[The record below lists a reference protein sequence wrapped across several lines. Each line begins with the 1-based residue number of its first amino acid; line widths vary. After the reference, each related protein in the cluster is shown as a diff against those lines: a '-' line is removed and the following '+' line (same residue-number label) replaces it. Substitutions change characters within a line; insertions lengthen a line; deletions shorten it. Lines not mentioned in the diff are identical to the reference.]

1 MTIHP
6 TSFEGWQ
13 SYPSTLDPIHVAWLK
28 QAKKSKTAFAV
39 ADIEGIE
46 ISHKK
51 FLTGVLLFAKK
62 IAAYSPEQN
71 IGLLLPSSGG
81 GAIAS
86 MAILSLGKTLVNL
99 NFTAGKKA
107 LQSAAMQAEVKHIYT
122 SRKFLDKMSEK
133 GIKLESFFPSSKLLM
148 LEDIK
153 EEISTLSRLGTL
165 LKAVLMPVSLIQKIY
180 FRDVSMDDTAA
191 ILFSSGSEGSPKGVE
206 LSHSNIAANA
216 KQAAIELGAVSSDV
230 IMSTLPTFHAFGFA
244 ITTLMPLAEGI
255 PIVCHPDPKDVAII
269 SSGIKK
275 YSGTILVGTPTFLRM
290 YTISKK
296 VDAESMSSLR
306 LVVAGAEKLRS
317 EVRDGFES
325 KFNMPVYEGYGTTET
340 SPGAS
345 VNLPDIVSDD
355 SQLTKLRNR
364 PGTVGRAFSG
374 TEFRIVDP
382 DSLKLLPTGEDGLIL
397 IGGPQIMKGY
407 LKMPE
412 KTAEVIE
419 IIDSYRWY
427 RSGDKGHLDDDGFLT
442 IVDRYS
448 RFAKIGGEMISL
460 TTVEEEILDAYNNAN
475 LEIAATCLPD
485 QRKGEKIVL
494 LATAEI
500 NKDELKILLTKAK
513 INPLHH
519 PAKVLIVEE
528 IPKLGSGKTDFG
540 ATKKIALVNDN
551 QL

>member
-1 MTIHP
+1 MSNHP
-6 TSFEGWQ
+6 SSFSEWQ
-13 SYPSTLDPIHVAWLK
+13 NYPSTLDPIHVAWLK
-28 QAKKSKTAFAV
+28 NAKKSKTAFAV

-51 FLTGVLLFAKK
+51 FLTGVLLFSQK
-62 IAAYSPEQN
+62 IKVYSPEQN
-71 IGLLLPSSGG
+71 VGLLLPSSGG

-86 MAILSLGKTLVNL
+86 IAILSLGKTLVNL

-107 LQSAAMQAEVKHIYT
+107 LSSAAKQAEVKHIYT
-122 SRKFLDKMSEK
+122 SRKFLDKM
-133 GIKLESFFPSSKLLM
+133 LERGMDFETYFPDSKLLM

-153 EEISTLSRLGTL
+153 EEISTFSRIGTL
-165 LKAVLMPVSLIQKIY
+165 LKAILLPTSMIQKSY
-180 FRDVSMDDTAA
+180 FKNVSMNDTAA

-216 KQAAIELGAVSSDV
+216 KQAAIELGAVESDV

-244 ITTLMPLAEGI
+244 ITTLMPLSEGI
-255 PIVCHPDPKDVAII
+255 PIVCHADPKDVTTIA
-269 SSGIKK
+269 SGIKK

-290 YTISKK
+290 YTVSKK
-296 VDAESMSSLR
+296 VTSESMQSLR

-317 EVRDGFES
+317 EVRDGFEA
-325 KFNMPVYEGYGTTET
+325 KFKMPVYEGYGTTET

-345 VNLPDIVSDD
+345 VNLPDIESPY
-355 SQLTKLRNR
+355 KLRNR
-364 PGTVGRAFSG
+364 PGTVGKAFSG
-374 TEFRIVDP
+374 TEFKIVDP
-382 DSLKLLPTGEDGLIL
+382 DSIEPLPTGEDGLIL

-419 IIDSYRWY
+419 LIDGYRWY
-427 RSGDKGHLDDDGFLT
+427 RTGDKGHLDEDGFLT

-460 TTVEEEILDAYNNAN
+460 TTVEEEILDACNDKD

-494 LATAEI
+494 LAT
-500 NKDELKILLTKAK
+500 NKLDKNQLKKLLSDAK
-513 INPLHH
+513 VNPLYH
-519 PAKVLIVEE
+519 PAQVLTVEE

-540 ATKKIALVNDN
+540 ATKKIALVNE
-551 QL
+551 QK

>member
-1 MTIHP
+1 MSTHP
-6 TSFEGWQ
+6 KSFADWQ
-13 SYPSTLDPIHVAWLK
+13 VYPSKLDPIHIAWLK
-28 QAKKSKTAFAV
+28 SAKKSKTAFAV
-39 ADIEGIE
+39 ADIEGVE

-51 FLTGVLLFAKK
+51 FLTGVLLFSKK
-62 IAAYSPEQN
+62 IEAYSPEQN

-86 MAILSLGKTLVNL
+86 IAILSLGKTLVNL

-107 LQSAAMQAEVKHIYT
+107 LSSAAKQAEVKHIYT
-122 SRKFLDKMSEK
+122 SRKFLDKMFER
-133 GIKLESFFPSSKLLM
+133 GMDLESYFPDSKLLM
-148 LEDIK
+148 LEDIR
-153 EEISTLSRLGTL
+153 EEISTLSRIVTL
-165 LKAVLMPVSLIQKIY
+165 LKAILLPASMIQKSY
-180 FRDVSMDDTAA
+180 FKEVSMNDTAA

-206 LSHSNIAANA
+206 LTHINIAANA
-216 KQAAIELGAVSSDV
+216 KQAAIELEAADSDV

-244 ITTLMPLAEGI
+244 ITTLMPLSEGI
-255 PIVCHPDPKDVAII
+255 PIVCHADPKDVSTI
-269 SSGIKK
+269 SSGIQK
-275 YSGTILVGTPTFLRM
+275 YSGTINVGTPTFLRM

-296 VDAESMSSLR
+296 VTYESMQSLR

-317 EVRDGFES
+317 EVRDGFEK
-325 KFNMPVYEGYGTTET
+325 KFKMPVYEGYGTTET

-345 VNLPDIVSDD
+345 VNLPDIESPY
-355 SQLTKLRNR
+355 KLRNR
-364 PGTVGRAFSG
+364 PGTVGKAFSG

-382 DSLKLLPTGEDGLIL
+382 DSLEPLPTGEDGLIL

-419 IIDSYRWY
+419 LIDGYRWY
-427 RSGDKGHLDDDGFLT
+427 RTGDKGHLDEDGFLT

-460 TTVEEEILDAYNNAN
+460 TTVEEGILDACNDKD

-494 LATAEI
+494 IAT
-500 NKDELKILLTKAK
+500 NNLDKNNLKKLLSDAK
-513 INPLHH
+513 VNPLYH
-519 PAKVLIVEE
+519 PAEVLIVEE

-540 ATKKIALVNDN
+540 ATKKIALVNE
-551 QL
+551 QK

>member
-1 MTIHP
+1 MSIHP
-6 TSFEGWQ
+6 TSFADWQ
-13 SYPSTLDPIHVAWLK
+13 KYPSTLDPIHLSWLK
-28 QAKKSKTAFAV
+28 NAKKSKTAFAV
-39 ADIEGIE
+39 ADIEGVE

-51 FLTGVLLFAKK
+51 FLTGVLLFSRK
-62 IAAYSPEQN
+62 IEAYSPEQN
-71 IGLLLPSSGG
+71 VGLLLPSSGG

-86 MAILSLGKTLVNL
+86 MAILSLGKTIVNL

-107 LQSAAMQAEVKHIYT
+107 LQSAAQQAEVKHIYT
-122 SRKFLDKMSEK
+122 SRKFLDKMQER
-133 GIKLESFFPSSKLLM
+133 GIDLELFFPDSKLLM

-153 EEISTLSRLGTL
+153 AEISTLSRIGTL
-165 LKAVLMPVSLIQKIY
+165 LKAILLPASMIQKSY
-180 FRDVSMDDTAA
+180 FKNVSMNDTAA

-216 KQAAIELGAVSSDV
+216 KQAAIELGAVESDV

-244 ITTLMPLAEGI
+244 ITTLMPLSQGI
-255 PIVCHPDPKDVAII
+255 PIVCHADPKDVTTIA
-269 SSGIKK
+269 SGIQK

-290 YTISKK
+290 YTINKK
-296 VDAESMSSLR
+296 VKSESMQSLR

-317 EVRDGFES
+317 EVKDGFES
-325 KFNMPVYEGYGTTET
+325 KFNIPVYEGYGTTET

-345 VNLPDIVSDD
+345 VNLPDIN
-355 SQLTKLRNR
+355 TPHKLRNR
-364 PGTVGRAFSG
+364 PGTVGKAFSG

-382 DSLKLLPTGEDGLIL
+382 DSLEPIPTGEDGLIL

-419 IIDSYRWY
+419 LIDGFRWY
-427 RSGDKGHLDDDGFLT
+427 RTGDKGHLDEDGFLT

-460 TTVEEEILDAYNNAN
+460 TTVEEEILDALNTND

-494 LATAEI
+494 LAT
-500 NKDELKILLTKAK
+500 NNLDESHFKKLLLDAK
-513 INPLHH
+513 VNPLFH
-519 PAKVLIVEE
+519 PAQVILVDE

-540 ATKKIALVNDN
+540 ETKKIALVNEN
-551 QL
+551 K

>member
-1 MTIHP
+1 MSNPP
-6 TSFEGWQ
+6 TSFADWQ

-51 FLTGVLLFAKK
+51 FLTGVLLFSKK
-62 IAAYSPEQN
+62 IEAYSPEQN
-71 IGLLLPSSGG
+71 VGLLLPSSGG

-107 LQSAAMQAEVKHIYT
+107 LQSAVKQAEVKHIYT

-133 GIKLESFFPSSKLLM
+133 GMELESFFPGVKLLM

-153 EEISTLSRLGTL
+153 EEISTLARLGTL
-165 LKAVLMPVSLIQKIY
+165 LKAILMPVGSIRKRY
-180 FRDVSMDDTAA
+180 FKEVSMNDTAA

-206 LSHSNIAANA
+206 LSHANIAANA
-216 KQAAIELGAVSSDV
+216 RQAAIELGAVSSDV

-255 PIVCHPDPKDVAII
+255 PIVCHPDPKDVATIA
-269 SSGIKK
+269 SGIKK
-275 YSGTILVGTPTFLRM
+275 YTGTILVGTPTFLRM
-290 YTISKK
+290 YTVSKK
-296 VDAESMSSLR
+296 VSVDSMQSLR
-306 LVVAGAEKLRS
+306 LVVAGAEKLRQ
-317 EVRDGFES
+317 EVREGFES
-325 KFNMPVYEGYGTTET
+325 KFNLPVYEGYGTTET

-345 VNLPDIVSDD
+345 VNLPDIEADHSNPP
-355 SQLTKLRNR
+355 KLRNR

-382 DSLKLLPTGEDGLIL
+382 DSLDPIPTGEDGLIL

-412 KTAEVIE
+412 KTADVIE
-419 IIDSYRWY
+419 MIDGYRWY
-427 RSGDKGHLDDDGFLT
+427 RSGDKGHLDEDGFLT

-460 TTVEEEILDAYNNAN
+460 TTVEEEILDVWSDKD

-494 LATAEI
+494 LATSELD
-500 NKDELKILLTKAK
+500 KDKLKKLLSDAN
-513 INPLHH
+513 INPLFY
-519 PAKVLIVEE
+519 PSKVLVVDE

-540 ATKKIALVNDN
+540 ATKKIALTNN
-551 QL
+551 

>member
-1 MTIHP
+1 MSNHP
-6 TSFEGWQ
+6 TSFADWQ
-13 SYPSTLDPIHVAWLK
+13 KYPSTLDPIHVAWLK
-28 QAKKSKTAFAV
+28 NSKKSKTSFAV
-39 ADIEGIE
+39 ADIEGVE
-46 ISHKK
+46 ISHAK
-51 FLTGVLLFAKK
+51 FLTGVLLFSKK
-62 IAAYSPEQN
+62 IEAYSPEQN
-71 IGLLLPSSGG
+71 VGLLLPSSGG

-86 MAILSLGKTLVNL
+86 MAILSLGKTIVNL

-107 LQSAAMQAEVKHIYT
+107 LQSAAKQAEVKHIYT
-122 SRKFLDKMSEK
+122 SRKFLEKMLER
-133 GIKLESFFPSSKLLM
+133 GIDLESFFPDSKLLM

-153 EEISTLSRLGTL
+153 EEISTFSRIVTL
-165 LKAVLMPVSLIQKIY
+165 LKSIILPASMIQKSY
-180 FRDVSMDDTAA
+180 FKNVSMNDTAA

-216 KQAAIELGAVSSDV
+216 KQAAIELEAADTDI

-244 ITTLMPLAEGI
+244 ITTLMPLSEGI
-255 PIVCHPDPKDVAII
+255 PIVCHADPKDVTTIA
-269 SSGIKK
+269 SGIQK

-290 YTISKK
+290 YTINKK
-296 VDAESMSSLR
+296 VKPESMQSLR

-345 VNLPDIVSDD
+345 VNLPDIDIPH
-355 SQLTKLRNR
+355 KLRNR
-364 PGTVGRAFSG
+364 PGTVGKAFSG

-382 DSLKLLPTGEDGLIL
+382 DSLERIPTGEDGLIL

-419 IIDSYRWY
+419 LIDGFRWY
-427 RSGDKGHLDDDGFLT
+427 RSGDKGHLDEDGFLT

-460 TTVEEEILDAYNNAN
+460 TIVEEEILEALNTKD
-475 LEIAATCLPD
+475 LEVAATCLPD

-494 LATAEI
+494 LAS
-500 NKDELKILLTKAK
+500 NNLDESNFKKMLSDAK
-513 INPLHH
+513 VNPLYH
-519 PAKVLIVEE
+519 PAQVILVDE

-540 ATKKIALVNDN
+540 ATKKIAQVNVQN
-551 QL
+551 P

>member
-1 MTIHP
+1 MSNPPST
-6 TSFEGWQ
+6 FEEWQ
-13 SYPSTLDPIHVAWLK
+13 DYPATLDPVHIAWLK
-28 QAKKSKTAFAV
+28 NAKKSKTAFAV
-39 ADIEGIE
+39 ADIEGVE
-46 ISHKK
+46 ISHKR
-51 FLTGVLLFAKK
+51 FLTGVLLFSKK
-62 IAAYSPEQN
+62 IAIYSPEQN
-71 IGLLLPSSGG
+71 VGLLLPSSGG

-86 MAILSLGKTLVNL
+86 MAILALGKTIVNL

-107 LQSAAMQAEVKHIYT
+107 LKSAAEQAEVKSIYT
-122 SRKFLDKMSEK
+122 SRKFLDKMAER
-133 GIKLESFFPSSKLLM
+133 GMNLESFFPNSKLFM

-153 EEISTLSRLGTL
+153 EEISTLTRLTTL
-165 LKAVLMPVSLIQKIY
+165 LKAIIMPTNLIRKSY
-180 FRDVSMDDTAA
+180 FKEVSMNDTAA

-216 KQAAIELGAVSSDV
+216 KQAAIELGAINSDV

-244 ITTLMPLAEGI
+244 ITTLMPLSEGI
-255 PIVCHPDPKDVAII
+255 PIVCHADPKDVATI

-296 VDAESMSSLR
+296 VTNESMQSLR

-317 EVRDGFES
+317 EVREGFES

-345 VNLPDIVSDD
+345 VNLPDIPANN
-355 SQLTKLRNR
+355 LNPEKLRNR

-382 DSLKLLPTGEDGLIL
+382 DSLDPIANGEDGLIL

-419 IIDSYRWY
+419 IIDGYRWY
-427 RSGDKGHLDDDGFLT
+427 RTGDKGHLDEDGFLT

-460 TTVEEEILDAYNNAN
+460 TTVEEEILDACNDKD
-475 LEIAATCLPD
+475 LEVAATCLPD

-494 LATAEI
+494 LATTEI
-500 NKDELKILLTKAK
+500 DKVALKKILSDAK
-513 INPLHH
+513 INPLYH
-519 PAKVLIVEE
+519 PSNVLNVDE
-528 IPKLGSGKTDFG
+528 IPKLGSGKTDFS
-540 ATKKIALVNDN
+540 ATKKIALVND
-551 QL
+551 QS

>member
-1 MTIHP
+1 MSNHP
-6 TSFEGWQ
+6 TSFADWQ
-13 SYPSTLDPIHVAWLK
+13 IYSSKLDPIHVAWLK
-28 QAKKSKTAFAV
+28 SAKKSKTAFAV

-51 FLTGVLLFAKK
+51 FLTAVLLFSKK
-62 IAAYSPEQN
+62 IKSYSPEQN
-71 IGLLLPSSGG
+71 VGLLLPSSGG

-86 MAILSLGKTLVNL
+86 IAILSLGKTIVNL

-107 LQSAAMQAEVKHIYT
+107 LNSAAQQAEVKNIYT
-122 SRKFLDKMSEK
+122 SQKFLDKMLER
-133 GIKLESFFPSSKLLM
+133 GVDLESYFPNSKLLT
-148 LEDIK
+148 LEDLK
-153 EEISTLSRLGTL
+153 AEISTLSRITTL
-165 LKAVLMPVSLIQKIY
+165 LKATLLPASVIQKSY
-180 FRDVSMDDTAA
+180 FKDVSMNDTAA

-216 KQAAIELGAVSSDV
+216 KQASIELGAVDSDV

-244 ITTLMPLAEGI
+244 ITTLMPLSEGI
-255 PIVCHPDPKDVAII
+255 PIVCHADPKDVTTIA
-269 SSGIKK
+269 SGIQK

-290 YTISKK
+290 YSISKK
-296 VDAESMSSLR
+296 VTSESMQSLR
-306 LVVAGAEKLRS
+306 LVVAGAEKLRA
-317 EVRDGFES
+317 EVRESFES
-325 KFNMPVYEGYGTTET
+325 KFKIPVYEGYGTTET

-345 VNLPDIVSDD
+345 VNLPDIEAPY
-355 SQLTKLRNR
+355 KLRNR
-364 PGTVGRAFSG
+364 PGTVGKAFSG

-382 DSLKLLPTGEDGLIL
+382 DSLESMPTGEDGLIL

-419 IIDSYRWY
+419 IIDGYRWY
-427 RSGDKGHLDDDGFLT
+427 RTGDKGHLDKDGFLT

-460 TTVEEEILDAYNNAN
+460 TTVEEEILDACNDKN

-485 QRKGEKIVL
+485 HRKGEKIVL
-494 LATAEI
+494 LATNNLDK
-500 NKDELKILLTKAK
+500 NKLKKLLSDAK
-513 INPLHH
+513 VNPLYH
-519 PAKVLIVEE
+519 PAQVLTVEE

-540 ATKKIALVNDN
+540 ATKKIALVN
-551 QL
+551 QQK

>member
-1 MTIHP
+1 MSNHP
-6 TSFEGWQ
+6 SSFAEWQ
-13 SYPSTLDPIHVAWLK
+13 NYPSTIDPIHIAWLK
-28 QAKKSKTAFAV
+28 SAKKSKTAFAV
-39 ADIEGIE
+39 ADIEGVE

-51 FLTGVLLFAKK
+51 FLTGVLLFSKK
-62 IAAYSPEQN
+62 IETYSPEQN
-71 IGLLLPSSGG
+71 VGLLLPSSGG

-86 MAILSLGKTLVNL
+86 IAILSLGKTLVNL

-107 LQSAAMQAEVKHIYT
+107 LSSAAKQAEVKHIYT
-122 SRKFLDKMSEK
+122 SRKFLDKMSER
-133 GIKLESFFPSSKLLM
+133 GMNLESYFPESKLLM

-153 EEISTLSRLGTL
+153 EEISTLSRISTL
-165 LKAVLMPVSLIQKIY
+165 LKAIILPVSMIQKSY
-180 FRDVSMDDTAA
+180 FKDVSMNDTAA

-216 KQAAIELGAVSSDV
+216 KQAAIELGAVDSDV
-230 IMSTLPTFHAFGFA
+230 VMSTLPTFHAFGFA
-244 ITTLMPLAEGI
+244 ITTLMPLSEGI
-255 PIVCHPDPKDVAII
+255 PIVCHADPKDVSTIAY
-269 SSGIKK
+269 GIQK

-296 VDAESMSSLR
+296 VTPESMQSLR

-317 EVRDGFES
+317 EIRDGFVA
-325 KFNMPVYEGYGTTET
+325 KFKMSVYEGYGTTET

-345 VNLPDIVSDD
+345 VNLPDIQSPF
-355 SQLTKLRNR
+355 KLRNR
-364 PGTVGRAFSG
+364 PGTVGKAFSG

-382 DSLKLLPTGEDGLIL
+382 DSLDPIPTGQDGLIL

-419 IIDSYRWY
+419 LIDGYRWY
-427 RSGDKGHLDDDGFLT
+427 RTGDKGHLDEDGFLT
-442 IVDRYS
+442 IVYRYS

-460 TTVEEEILDAYNNAN
+460 TTVEEEILEVCNDKD

-494 LATAEI
+494 LAT
-500 NKDELKILLTKAK
+500 NNNLDKNQLKKLLSDAK
-513 INPLHH
+513 VNPLYY
-519 PAKVLIVEE
+519 PAQVLMVEE

-540 ATKKIALVNDN
+540 ATKKIALVNE
-551 QL
+551 QK

>member
-1 MTIHP
+1 MSTHP
-6 TSFEGWQ
+6 TSFAEWQ
-13 SYPSTLDPIHVAWLK
+13 NYPSTLDPIHVSWLK
-28 QAKKSKTAFAV
+28 NAKKSKTPFAV
-39 ADIEGIE
+39 ADIEGVE

-51 FLTGVLLFAKK
+51 FLTGVLLFSKK
-62 IAAYSPEQN
+62 IETYSPEN
-71 IGLLLPSSGG
+71 NVGLLLPSSGG

-86 MAILSLGKTLVNL
+86 IAILSLGKTLVNL

-107 LQSAAMQAEVKHIYT
+107 LQSAAKQAEVKHIYT
-122 SRKFLDKMSEK
+122 SRKFLDKMLER
-133 GIKLESFFPSSKLLM
+133 GIDFKSYFPDSKLLM
-148 LEDIK
+148 LEDIR
-153 EEISTLSRLGTL
+153 EEISTLARIGTL
-165 LKAVLMPVSLIQKIY
+165 LKAIILPASFIQKSY
-180 FRDVSMDDTAA
+180 FKTVSMNDTAA

-216 KQAAIELGAVSSDV
+216 KQAAIELGAADSDV

-244 ITTLMPLAEGI
+244 ITTLMPLSEGI
-255 PIVCHPDPKDVAII
+255 PIVCHADPKDVTTIA
-269 SSGIKK
+269 SGIQK

-296 VDAESMSSLR
+296 VSSESMQSLR

-317 EVRDGFES
+317 EVRDAFEA
-325 KFNMPVYEGYGTTET
+325 KFKMPVYEGYGTTET

-345 VNLPDIVSDD
+345 VNLPDIESPF
-355 SQLTKLRNR
+355 KLRNR
-364 PGTVGRAFSG
+364 PGTVGKAFSG

-382 DSLKLLPTGEDGLIL
+382 DSLDPIPTGKDGLIL

-419 IIDSYRWY
+419 LIDGYRWY
-427 RSGDKGHLDDDGFLT
+427 RTGDKGHLDEDGFLT

-460 TTVEEEILDAYNNAN
+460 TTVEEEILDACNDEH

-494 LATAEI
+494 LATNNLDK
-500 NKDELKILLTKAK
+500 NKLKKLLSDAK
-513 INPLHH
+513 VNPLYF
-519 PAKVLIVEE
+519 PAQVLSVEE

-540 ATKKIALVNDN
+540 ATKKIALVNE
-551 QL
+551 QK

>member
-1 MTIHP
+1 MSNHP
-6 TSFEGWQ
+6 SSFSEWQ
-13 SYPSTLDPIHVAWLK
+13 NYPSTLDPIHVAWLK
-28 QAKKSKTAFAV
+28 NAKKSKTAFAV

-51 FLTGVLLFAKK
+51 FLTGVLLFSQK
-62 IAAYSPEQN
+62 IKVYSPEQN
-71 IGLLLPSSGG
+71 VGLLLPSSGG

-86 MAILSLGKTLVNL
+86 IAILSLGKTLVNL

-107 LQSAAMQAEVKHIYT
+107 LSSAAKQAEVKNIYT
-122 SRKFLDKMSEK
+122 SRKFLDKMLER
-133 GIKLESFFPSSKLLM
+133 GIDFETYFPDSKLLM
-148 LEDIK
+148 LEDIR
-153 EEISTLSRLGTL
+153 EEISTLSRIGTL
-165 LKAVLMPVSLIQKIY
+165 LKAILLPTSMIQKSY
-180 FRDVSMDDTAA
+180 FKDVSMNDTAA

-216 KQAAIELGAVSSDV
+216 KQAAIELGAVESDV

-244 ITTLMPLAEGI
+244 ITTLMPLSEGI
-255 PIVCHPDPKDVAII
+255 PIVCHADPKDVTTIA
-269 SSGIKK
+269 SGIKK

-290 YTISKK
+290 YTVSKK
-296 VDAESMSSLR
+296 VTSESMQSLR

-317 EVRDGFES
+317 EVRDGFEA
-325 KFNMPVYEGYGTTET
+325 KFKMPVYEGYGTTET

-345 VNLPDIVSDD
+345 VNLPDIESPY
-355 SQLTKLRNR
+355 KLRNR
-364 PGTVGRAFSG
+364 PGTVGKAFSG
-374 TEFRIVDP
+374 TEFKIVDP
-382 DSLKLLPTGEDGLIL
+382 DSIEPLPTGEDGLIL

-419 IIDSYRWY
+419 LIDGYRWY
-427 RSGDKGHLDDDGFLT
+427 RTGDKGHLDEDGFLT

-460 TTVEEEILDAYNNAN
+460 TTVEEEILDACNEKD

-494 LATAEI
+494 LA
-500 NKDELKILLTKAK
+500 NKNLDKNQLKRLLSDAK
-513 INPLHH
+513 VNPLYH
-519 PAKVLIVEE
+519 PAQVLIVEE

-540 ATKKIALVNDN
+540 ATKKIALVNE
-551 QL
+551 QK

>member
-1 MTIHP
+1 MSNHP
-6 TSFEGWQ
+6 TSFAEWQ
-13 SYPSTLDPIHVAWLK
+13 DYPSTLDPIHVAWLK
-28 QAKKSKTAFAV
+28 SAKKSKTAFAV
-39 ADIEGIE
+39 ADIEGVE

-51 FLTGVLLFAKK
+51 FLTGVLLFSKK
-62 IAAYSPEQN
+62 IEAYSPEQN
-71 IGLLLPSSGG
+71 VGLLLPSSGG

-86 MAILSLGKTLVNL
+86 IAILSLGKTLVNL

-107 LQSAAMQAEVKHIYT
+107 LNSAARQAEVKHIYT
-122 SRKFLDKMSEK
+122 SRKFLDKMQER
-133 GIKLESFFPSSKLLM
+133 GMNLESYFPESKLLM

-153 EEISTLSRLGTL
+153 EEISTLSRISTL
-165 LKAVLMPVSLIQKIY
+165 LKAIILPVSVIQKSY
-180 FRDVSMDDTAA
+180 FKDVSMNDTAA

-206 LSHSNIAANA
+206 LSHCNIAANA
-216 KQAAIELGAVSSDV
+216 KQAAIELGAVESDV

-244 ITTLMPLAEGI
+244 ITTLMPLSEGI
-255 PIVCHPDPKDVAII
+255 PIVCHADPKDVSTIA
-269 SSGIKK
+269 SGIQK

-290 YTISKK
+290 YTVSKK
-296 VDAESMSSLR
+296 VTPESIQSLR

-325 KFNMPVYEGYGTTET
+325 KFKMSVYEGYGTTET

-345 VNLPDIVSDD
+345 VNLPDIQSPF
-355 SQLTKLRNR
+355 KLRNR
-364 PGTVGRAFSG
+364 PGTVGKAFSG

-382 DSLKLLPTGEDGLIL
+382 DSLDPIPTGQDGLIL

-419 IIDSYRWY
+419 LIDGYRWY
-427 RSGDKGHLDDDGFLT
+427 RTGDKGHLDEDGFLT

-460 TTVEEEILDAYNNAN
+460 TTVEEEILEICNDKN

-494 LATAEI
+494 LAT
-500 NKDELKILLTKAK
+500 NNLDKNQLKKLLSDAK
-513 INPLHH
+513 VNPLYY
-519 PAKVLIVEE
+519 PAQVLKVEE

-540 ATKKIALVNDN
+540 ATKKIALVNE
-551 QL
+551 QK

>member
-1 MTIHP
+1 MSNHP
-6 TSFEGWQ
+6 TSFADWQ
-13 SYPSTLDPIHVAWLK
+13 NYPLTLDPIHVSWLK
-28 QAKKSKTAFAV
+28 NAKKSKTAFAV
-39 ADIEGIE
+39 ADIEGVE

-51 FLTGVLLFAKK
+51 FITGVLLFSKK
-62 IAAYSPEQN
+62 IAEYSPEQN
-71 IGLLLPSSGG
+71 VGLLLPSSGG

-86 MAILSLGKTLVNL
+86 MAILSLGKTIVNL

-107 LQSAAMQAEVKHIYT
+107 LQSAAKQAEVKHIYT
-122 SRKFLDKMSEK
+122 SRKFLDKMLER
-133 GIKLESFFPSSKLLM
+133 GINLESFFPNSKLLM
-148 LEDIK
+148 LEDIR
-153 EEISTLSRLGTL
+153 EEISTISRLGTL
-165 LKAVLMPVSLIQKIY
+165 LKAILFPVSVIQKSY
-180 FRDVSMDDTAA
+180 FKEVAMNDTAA

-206 LSHSNIAANA
+206 LTHSNIAANA
-216 KQAAIELGAVSSDV
+216 KQAAIELGAVNSDV

-244 ITTLMPLAEGI
+244 ITTLMPLSEGI
-255 PIVCHPDPKDVAII
+255 PIVCHADPKDVTTIA
-269 SSGIKK
+269 SGIQK

-290 YTISKK
+290 YTINKK
-296 VDAESMSSLR
+296 VSSESMQSLR
-306 LVVAGAEKLRS
+306 LVVAGAEKLRA

-345 VNLPDIVSDD
+345 VNLPDIESPH
-355 SQLTKLRNR
+355 KLRNR
-364 PGTVGRAFSG
+364 PGTVGKAFSG

-382 DSLKLLPTGEDGLIL
+382 DSLDPIPTGEDGLIL

-419 IIDSYRWY
+419 LIDGYRWY
-427 RSGDKGHLDDDGFLT
+427 RTGDKGHLDKDGFLT

-460 TTVEEEILDAYNNAN
+460 TTVEEEILDACNIKD

-494 LATAEI
+494 LST
-500 NKDELKILLTKAK
+500 NNLDKGELTKILSDAK
-513 INPLHH
+513 INPLYH
-519 PAKVLIVEE
+519 PASVLVVDD
-528 IPKLGSGKTDFG
+528 IPKLGSGKTDFA
-540 ATKKIALVNDN
+540 ATKKIALVND
-551 QL
+551 QK

>member
-1 MTIHP
+1 MSNHP
-6 TSFEGWQ
+6 SSFSEWQ
-13 SYPSTLDPIHVAWLK
+13 NYPSTLDPIHVAWLK
-28 QAKKSKTAFAV
+28 NAKKSKTAFAV

-51 FLTGVLLFAKK
+51 FLTGVLLFSQK
-62 IAAYSPEQN
+62 IKVYSPEQN
-71 IGLLLPSSGG
+71 VGLLLPSSGG

-86 MAILSLGKTLVNL
+86 IAILSLGKTLVNL

-107 LQSAAMQAEVKHIYT
+107 LSSAAKQAEVKHIYT
-122 SRKFLDKMSEK
+122 SRKFLDKMLER
-133 GIKLESFFPSSKLLM
+133 GIDFETYFPDSKLLM
-148 LEDIK
+148 LENIR
-153 EEISTLSRLGTL
+153 EEISTLSRIGTL
-165 LKAVLMPVSLIQKIY
+165 LKAILLPTSMIQKSY
-180 FRDVSMDDTAA
+180 FKDVSMNDTAA

-216 KQAAIELGAVSSDV
+216 KQAAIELGAVESDV

-244 ITTLMPLAEGI
+244 ITTLMPLSEGI
-255 PIVCHPDPKDVAII
+255 PIVCHADPKDVTTIA
-269 SSGIKK
+269 SGIKK

-290 YTISKK
+290 YTVSKK
-296 VDAESMSSLR
+296 VTSESMQSLR

-317 EVRDGFES
+317 EVRDGFEA
-325 KFNMPVYEGYGTTET
+325 KFKMPVYEGYGTTET

-345 VNLPDIVSDD
+345 VNLPDIESPY
-355 SQLTKLRNR
+355 KLRNR
-364 PGTVGRAFSG
+364 PGTVGKAFSG
-374 TEFRIVDP
+374 TEFKIVDP
-382 DSLKLLPTGEDGLIL
+382 DSIEPLPTGEDGLIL

-419 IIDSYRWY
+419 LIDGYRWY
-427 RSGDKGHLDDDGFLT
+427 RTGDKGHLDEDGFLT

-460 TTVEEEILDAYNNAN
+460 TTVEEEILDACNEKD

-494 LATAEI
+494 LA
-500 NKDELKILLTKAK
+500 NKNLDKNQLKRLLSDAK
-513 INPLHH
+513 VNPLYH
-519 PAKVLIVEE
+519 PAQVLIVEE

-540 ATKKIALVNDN
+540 ATKKIALVNE
-551 QL
+551 QK

>member
-1 MTIHP
+1 MSLHP
-6 TSFEGWQ
+6 TSFADWQ
-13 SYPSTLDPIHVAWLK
+13 QYPSTLDPIHLSWLK
-28 QAKKSKTAFAV
+28 NAKKSKTAFAV
-39 ADIEGIE
+39 ADIEGVE

-51 FLTGVLLFAKK
+51 FLTGVLLFSRK
-62 IAAYSPEQN
+62 IEAYSPEQN
-71 IGLLLPSSGG
+71 VGLLLPSSGG

-86 MAILSLGKTLVNL
+86 MAILSLGKTIVNL

-107 LQSAAMQAEVKHIYT
+107 LQSAAQQAEVKHIYT
-122 SRKFLDKMSEK
+122 SRKFLDKMQER
-133 GIKLESFFPSSKLLM
+133 GIDLELFFPDSKLLM

-153 EEISTLSRLGTL
+153 AEISTLSRIGTL
-165 LKAVLMPVSLIQKIY
+165 LKAILLPASMIQKSY
-180 FRDVSMDDTAA
+180 FKNVSMNDTAA

-216 KQAAIELGAVSSDV
+216 KQAAIELGAVESDV

-244 ITTLMPLAEGI
+244 ITTLMPLSQGI
-255 PIVCHPDPKDVAII
+255 PIVCHADPKDVTTIA
-269 SSGIKK
+269 SGIQK

-290 YTISKK
+290 YTINKK
-296 VDAESMSSLR
+296 VKSESMQSLR

-317 EVRDGFES
+317 EVKDGFES
-325 KFNMPVYEGYGTTET
+325 KFNIPVYEGYGTTET

-345 VNLPDIVSDD
+345 VNLPDIN
-355 SQLTKLRNR
+355 TPHKLRNR
-364 PGTVGRAFSG
+364 PGTVGKAFSG

-382 DSLKLLPTGEDGLIL
+382 DSLEPIPTGEDGLIL

-419 IIDSYRWY
+419 LIDGFRWY
-427 RSGDKGHLDDDGFLT
+427 RTGDKGHLDEDGFLT

-460 TTVEEEILDAYNNAN
+460 TTVEEEILDALNTND

-494 LATAEI
+494 LAT
-500 NKDELKILLTKAK
+500 NNLDESHFKKLLLDAK
-513 INPLHH
+513 VNPLFH
-519 PAKVLIVEE
+519 PAQVILVDE

-540 ATKKIALVNDN
+540 ETKKIALVNEN
-551 QL
+551 K

>member
-1 MTIHP
+1 MSKP
-6 TSFEGWQ
+6 PSSFPEWQ
-13 SYPSTLDPIHVAWLK
+13 DYPLTLDPIHIAWLK
-28 QAKKSKTAFAV
+28 NAKKSSAAFAV
-39 ADIEGIE
+39 ADIEGEE
-46 ISHKK
+46 ISHKR
-51 FLTGVLLFAKK
+51 FLTGVLLFSKK
-62 IAAYSPEQN
+62 IEAYSPEQN
-71 IGLLLPSSGG
+71 VGLLLPSSGG

-86 MAILSLGKTLVNL
+86 MAILSLGKTIVNL

-107 LQSAAMQAEVKHIYT
+107 LESAAKQAEVKHIYT
-122 SRKFLDKMSEK
+122 SRKFLDKMSER
-133 GIKLESFFPSSKLLM
+133 GINLESFFPNSKLLM

-153 EEISTLSRLGTL
+153 EEISTLERLVTL
-165 LKAVLMPVSLIQKIY
+165 LKAILMPAALIRKSY
-180 FRDVSMDDTAA
+180 FKEVSMSDTAA

-216 KQAAIELGAVSSDV
+216 KQAAIELGAVNSDV

-244 ITTLMPLAEGI
+244 ITTLMPLSECI
-255 PIVCHPDPKDVAII
+255 PIVCHADPKDVATIA
-269 SSGIKK
+269 SGIEK

-296 VDAESMSSLR
+296 VTPDSMQTLR
-306 LVVAGAEKLRS
+306 LVVAGAEKLTS
-317 EVRDGFES
+317 EVRDGFAS
-325 KFNMPVYEGYGTTET
+325 KFNIPVYEGYGTTET

-345 VNLPDIVSDD
+345 VNLPNIAATD
-355 SQLTKLRNR
+355 SNPEKLRNR

-382 DSLKLLPTGEDGLIL
+382 DSLDPIPTGEDGLIL

-419 IIDSYRWY
+419 FIDGFRWY
-427 RSGDKGHLDDDGFLT
+427 RTGDKGHLDEDGFLT

-460 TTVEEEILDAYNNAN
+460 TTVEEEILDACNDKD

-485 QRKGEKIVL
+485 QRKGEKIIL
-494 LATAEI
+494 LVTTDLDRA
-500 NKDELKILLTKAK
+500 KLKKILTNAK
-513 INPLHH
+513 INPLYH
-519 PAKVLIVEE
+519 PANILNVDE
-528 IPKLGSGKTDFG
+528 IPKLGSGKTDFS
-540 ATKKIALVNDN
+540 ATKKIALVND
-551 QL
+551 QV

>member
-1 MTIHP
+1 MSKHP
-6 TSFEGWQ
+6 SSFADWQ
-13 SYPSTLDPIHVAWLK
+13 DYSSTLDPIHVSWLK
-28 QAKKSKTAFAV
+28 NAKKSKTAFAV
-39 ADIEGIE
+39 ADIEGVE
-46 ISHKK
+46 ISHKR
-51 FLTGVLLFAKK
+51 FLTGVLLFSKK
-62 IAAYSPEQN
+62 IAEYSPEQN
-71 IGLLLPSSGG
+71 VGLLLPSSGG

-86 MAILSLGKTLVNL
+86 IAILSLGKTIVNL

-107 LQSAAMQAEVKHIYT
+107 LESATKQAELKHIYT
-122 SRKFLDKMSEK
+122 SRKFLDKMLER
-133 GIKLESFFPSSKLLM
+133 GIDLKSFFPNCKLLM
-148 LEDIK
+148 LEDIR
-153 EEISTLSRLGTL
+153 EEISSLSRIGTL
-165 LKAVLMPVSLIQKIY
+165 LKAILLPVSVIRKSY
-180 FRDVSMDDTAA
+180 FKEVSMSDTAA

-216 KQAAIELGAVSSDV
+216 KQAAIELSAVDTDV

-244 ITTLMPLAEGI
+244 ITTLMPLSEGI
-255 PIVCHPDPKDVAII
+255 PIVCHADPKDVTTIA
-269 SSGIKK
+269 SGIQK

-296 VDAESMSSLR
+296 VSSESIQSLR

-345 VNLPDIVSDD
+345 VNLPDLD
-355 SQLTKLRNR
+355 SPYKLRNR
-364 PGTVGRAFSG
+364 PGTVGKAFSG

-382 DSLKLLPTGEDGLIL
+382 DSLEPLPTGEDGLIL

-419 IIDSYRWY
+419 LIDGFRWY
-427 RSGDKGHLDDDGFLT
+427 RTGDKGHLDEDGFLT

-460 TTVEEEILDAYNNAN
+460 TTVEEEILTACNNN
-475 LEIAATCLPD
+475 DLEIAATCLPD
-485 QRKGEKIVL
+485 ERKGEKIIL
-494 LATAEI
+494 LSTIDLE
-500 NKDELKILLTKAK
+500 KSQLSKILSDAK
-513 INPLHH
+513 INPLYH
-519 PAKVLIVEE
+519 PSTVLIVEE

-540 ATKKIALVNDN
+540 ATKKIAIVNN
-551 QL
+551 Q

>member
-1 MTIHP
+1 MSKHP
-6 TSFEGWQ
+6 SSFADWQ
-13 SYPSTLDPIHVAWLK
+13 DYSSTLDPIHVSWLK
-28 QAKKSKTAFAV
+28 NAKKSKTAFAV
-39 ADIEGIE
+39 ADIEGVE
-46 ISHKK
+46 ISHKR
-51 FLTGVLLFAKK
+51 FLTGVLLFSKK
-62 IAAYSPEQN
+62 IAEYSPEQN
-71 IGLLLPSSGG
+71 VGLLLPSSGG

-86 MAILSLGKTLVNL
+86 IAILSLGKTIVNL

-107 LQSAAMQAEVKHIYT
+107 LESAAKQAELKHIYT
-122 SRKFLDKMSEK
+122 SRKFLEKMLER
-133 GIKLESFFPSSKLLM
+133 GIDLKSFFPNCKLLM
-148 LEDIK
+148 LEDIR
-153 EEISTLSRLGTL
+153 EEISSLSRIGTL
-165 LKAVLMPVSLIQKIY
+165 LKAILLPASVIRKNY
-180 FRDVSMDDTAA
+180 FKEVSMSDTAA

-206 LSHSNIAANA
+206 LSHRNIAANA
-216 KQAAIELGAVSSDV
+216 KQAAIELGAIDTDV

-244 ITTLMPLAEGI
+244 ITTLMPLSEGI
-255 PIVCHPDPKDVAII
+255 PIVCHADPKDVTTIA
-269 SSGIKK
+269 SGIQK

-296 VDAESMSSLR
+296 VSSESIQSLR

-345 VNLPDIVSDD
+345 VNLPDLD
-355 SQLTKLRNR
+355 SPYKLRNR
-364 PGTVGRAFSG
+364 PGTVGKAFSG

-382 DSLKLLPTGEDGLIL
+382 DSLEPLPTGEDGLIL

-419 IIDSYRWY
+419 LIDGFRWY
-427 RSGDKGHLDDDGFLT
+427 RTGDKGHLDEDGFLT

-460 TTVEEEILDAYNNAN
+460 TTVEEEILTACNNN
-475 LEIAATCLPD
+475 DLEIAATCLPD
-485 QRKGEKIVL
+485 ERKGEKIIL
-494 LATAEI
+494 LSTIDLE
-500 NKDELKILLTKAK
+500 KSQLSKILSDAK
-513 INPLHH
+513 INPLYH
-519 PAKVLIVEE
+519 PSKVLIVEE

-540 ATKKIALVNDN
+540 ATKKIAIVNN
-551 QL
+551 Q

>member
-1 MTIHP
+1 MSNHP
-6 TSFEGWQ
+6 TSFAEWQ
-13 SYPSTLDPIHVAWLK
+13 DYPSTLDPIHVAWLK
-28 QAKKSKTAFAV
+28 SAKKSKTAFAV
-39 ADIEGIE
+39 ADIEGVE

-51 FLTGVLLFAKK
+51 FLTGVLLFSKK
-62 IAAYSPEQN
+62 IEAYSPEQN
-71 IGLLLPSSGG
+71 VGLLLPSSGG

-86 MAILSLGKTLVNL
+86 IAILSLGKTLVNL

-107 LQSAAMQAEVKHIYT
+107 LNSAARQAEVKHIYT
-122 SRKFLDKMSEK
+122 SRKFLDKMQER
-133 GIKLESFFPSSKLLM
+133 GMNLESYFPESKLLM

-153 EEISTLSRLGTL
+153 EEISTLSRISTL
-165 LKAVLMPVSLIQKIY
+165 LKAIILPVSMIQKSY
-180 FRDVSMDDTAA
+180 FKDVSMNDTAA

-216 KQAAIELGAVSSDV
+216 KQAAIELGAVDSDV

-244 ITTLMPLAEGI
+244 ITTLMPLSEGI
-255 PIVCHPDPKDVAII
+255 PIVCHADPKDVSTIA
-269 SSGIKK
+269 SGIQK

-296 VDAESMSSLR
+296 VTSESIQSLR

-317 EVRDGFES
+317 EVRDGFEA
-325 KFNMPVYEGYGTTET
+325 KFKISVYEGYGTTET

-345 VNLPDIVSDD
+345 VNLPDIESPF
-355 SQLTKLRNR
+355 KLRNR
-364 PGTVGRAFSG
+364 PGTVGKAFSG

-382 DSLKLLPTGEDGLIL
+382 DSLDPMSTGEDGLIL

-419 IIDSYRWY
+419 LIDGYRWY
-427 RSGDKGHLDDDGFLT
+427 RTGDKGHLDKDGFLT

-460 TTVEEEILDAYNNAN
+460 TTVEEEILDACNDKD

-494 LATAEI
+494 LAT
-500 NKDELKILLTKAK
+500 NNLDKNQLKKLLSDAK
-513 INPLHH
+513 VNPLYH
-519 PAKVLIVEE
+519 PAQVLMVDE

-540 ATKKIALVNDN
+540 ATKKIALVNE
-551 QL
+551 QK

>member
-1 MTIHP
+1 MSNHP
-6 TSFEGWQ
+6 SSFSEWQ
-13 SYPSTLDPIHVAWLK
+13 NYPSTLDPIHVAWLK
-28 QAKKSKTAFAV
+28 NAKKSKTAFAV

-51 FLTGVLLFAKK
+51 FLTGVLLFSQK
-62 IAAYSPEQN
+62 IKVYSPEQN
-71 IGLLLPSSGG
+71 VGLLLPSSGG

-86 MAILSLGKTLVNL
+86 IAILSLGKTLVNL

-107 LQSAAMQAEVKHIYT
+107 LSSAAKQAEVKHIYT
-122 SRKFLDKMSEK
+122 SRKFLDKMLER
-133 GIKLESFFPSSKLLM
+133 GIDFETYFPDSKLLM
-148 LEDIK
+148 LEDIR
-153 EEISTLSRLGTL
+153 EEISTLSRIGTL
-165 LKAVLMPVSLIQKIY
+165 LKAILLPTSMIQKSY
-180 FRDVSMDDTAA
+180 FKDVSMNDTAA
-191 ILFSSGSEGSPKGVE
+191 ILFSSGSEGLPKGVE

-216 KQAAIELGAVSSDV
+216 KQAAIELGAVESDV

-244 ITTLMPLAEGI
+244 ITTLMPLSEGI
-255 PIVCHPDPKDVAII
+255 PIVCHADPKDVTTIA
-269 SSGIKK
+269 SGIKK

-290 YTISKK
+290 YTVSKK
-296 VDAESMSSLR
+296 VTSESMQSLR

-317 EVRDGFES
+317 EVRDGFEA
-325 KFNMPVYEGYGTTET
+325 KFKMPVYEGYGTTET

-345 VNLPDIVSDD
+345 VNLPDIESPY
-355 SQLTKLRNR
+355 KLRNR
-364 PGTVGRAFSG
+364 PGTVGKAFSG
-374 TEFRIVDP
+374 TEFKIVDP
-382 DSLKLLPTGEDGLIL
+382 DSIEPLPTGEDGLIL

-419 IIDSYRWY
+419 LIDGCRWY
-427 RSGDKGHLDDDGFLT
+427 RTGDKGHLDEDGFLT

-460 TTVEEEILDAYNNAN
+460 TTVEEEILDACNEKD

-494 LATAEI
+494 LATNNLDK
-500 NKDELKILLTKAK
+500 NKLKQQLSDAQV
-513 INPLHH
+513 NPLYH
-519 PAKVLIVEE
+519 PAQVLIVEE

-540 ATKKIALVNDN
+540 ATKKIALVNE
-551 QL
+551 QK

>member
-1 MTIHP
+1 MSLHP
-6 TSFEGWQ
+6 TSFADWQ
-13 SYPSTLDPIHVAWLK
+13 HYPSTLDPIHIAWLK
-28 QAKKSKTAFAV
+28 NAKKSKTAFAV
-39 ADIEGIE
+39 ADIEGVE

-51 FLTGVLLFAKK
+51 FLTGVLLFSRK
-62 IAAYSPEQN
+62 IEVYSPEQN
-71 IGLLLPSSGG
+71 VGLLLPSSGG

-86 MAILSLGKTLVNL
+86 MAILSLGKTIVNL

-107 LQSAAMQAEVKHIYT
+107 LQSAAQQAEVKHIYT
-122 SRKFLDKMSEK
+122 SRKFIDKMQER
-133 GIKLESFFPSSKLLM
+133 GIDLESFFPDSKLLM

-153 EEISTLSRLGTL
+153 EEISTLSRIGTL
-165 LKAVLMPVSLIQKIY
+165 LKAIFLPASMLQKSY
-180 FRDVSMDDTAA
+180 FKNVSMNDTAA

-216 KQAAIELGAVSSDV
+216 KQAAIELGAVESDV

-244 ITTLMPLAEGI
+244 ITTLMPLSEGI
-255 PIVCHPDPKDVAII
+255 PIVCHADPKDVTTIA
-269 SSGIKK
+269 SGIQK

-290 YTISKK
+290 YTINKK
-296 VDAESMSSLR
+296 VKSESMQSLR

-317 EVRDGFES
+317 EVKDGFES
-325 KFNMPVYEGYGTTET
+325 KFNIPVYEGYGTTET

-345 VNLPDIVSDD
+345 VNLPDINIPY
-355 SQLTKLRNR
+355 KLRNR
-364 PGTVGRAFSG
+364 PGTVGKAFSG

-382 DSLKLLPTGEDGLIL
+382 DSLEPIPTGEDGLIL

-419 IIDSYRWY
+419 LIDGFRWY
-427 RSGDKGHLDDDGFLT
+427 RTGDKGHLDEDGFLT

-460 TTVEEEILDAYNNAN
+460 TTVEEEILDALNTND

-494 LATAEI
+494 LAT
-500 NKDELKILLTKAK
+500 NNLDESHFKKLLLDAK
-513 INPLHH
+513 VNPLFH
-519 PAKVLIVEE
+519 PAQVILVDE

-540 ATKKIALVNDN
+540 ETKKIALVNEN
-551 QL
+551 K

>member
-1 MTIHP
+1 MSIHP
-6 TSFEGWQ
+6 TSFADWQ
-13 SYPSTLDPIHVAWLK
+13 KYPSTLDPIHLSWLK
-28 QAKKSKTAFAV
+28 NAKKSKTAFAV
-39 ADIEGIE
+39 ADIEGVE

-51 FLTGVLLFAKK
+51 FLTGVLLFSRK
-62 IAAYSPEQN
+62 IEAYSPEQN
-71 IGLLLPSSGG
+71 VGLLLPSSGG

-86 MAILSLGKTLVNL
+86 MAILSLGKTIVNL

-107 LQSAAMQAEVKHIYT
+107 LQSAAQLAEVKHIYT
-122 SRKFLDKMSEK
+122 SRKFLDKMQER
-133 GIKLESFFPSSKLLM
+133 GIDLESFFPDSKLLM

-153 EEISTLSRLGTL
+153 EEISTLSRIGTL
-165 LKAVLMPVSLIQKIY
+165 LKAIFLPASMLQKSY
-180 FRDVSMDDTAA
+180 FKNVSMNDTAA

-216 KQAAIELGAVSSDV
+216 KQAAIELGAVESDV

-244 ITTLMPLAEGI
+244 ITTLMPLSEGI
-255 PIVCHPDPKDVAII
+255 PIVCHADPKDVTTIA
-269 SSGIKK
+269 SGIQK

-296 VDAESMSSLR
+296 VKSESMQSLR

-317 EVRDGFES
+317 EVKDGFES
-325 KFNMPVYEGYGTTET
+325 KFNIPVYEGYGTTET

-345 VNLPDIVSDD
+345 VNLPDIN
-355 SQLTKLRNR
+355 TPHKLRNR
-364 PGTVGRAFSG
+364 PGTVGKAFSG

-382 DSLKLLPTGEDGLIL
+382 DSLEPIPTGEDGLIL

-419 IIDSYRWY
+419 LIDGFRWY
-427 RSGDKGHLDDDGFLT
+427 RTGDKGHLDKDGFLT

-460 TTVEEEILDAYNNAN
+460 TTVEEEILDALNTKD

-494 LATAEI
+494 LAT
-500 NKDELKILLTKAK
+500 NNLDESHFKKLLTDAK
-513 INPLHH
+513 VNPLFH
-519 PAKVLIVEE
+519 PAQVILVDE

-540 ATKKIALVNDN
+540 ETKKIALVNEN
-551 QL
+551 K

>member
-1 MTIHP
+1 MSLHP
-6 TSFEGWQ
+6 TSFADWQ
-13 SYPSTLDPIHVAWLK
+13 QYPSTLDPIHLSWLK
-28 QAKKSKTAFAV
+28 NAKKSKTAFAV
-39 ADIEGIE
+39 ADIEGVE

-51 FLTGVLLFAKK
+51 FLTGVLLFSRK
-62 IAAYSPEQN
+62 IEAYSPEQN
-71 IGLLLPSSGG
+71 VGLLLPSSGG

-86 MAILSLGKTLVNL
+86 MAILSLGKTIVNL

-107 LQSAAMQAEVKHIYT
+107 LQSAAQLAEVKHIYT
-122 SRKFLDKMSEK
+122 SRKFLDKMQER
-133 GIKLESFFPSSKLLM
+133 GIDLESFFPDSKLLM

-153 EEISTLSRLGTL
+153 EEISTLSRIGTL
-165 LKAVLMPVSLIQKIY
+165 LKAIFLPASMLQKSY
-180 FRDVSMDDTAA
+180 FKNVSMNDTAA

-206 LSHSNIAANA
+206 LSHRNIAANA
-216 KQAAIELGAVSSDV
+216 KQAAIELGAVESDV

-244 ITTLMPLAEGI
+244 ITTLMPLSEGI
-255 PIVCHPDPKDVAII
+255 PIVCHADPKDVTTIA
-269 SSGIKK
+269 SGIQK

-290 YTISKK
+290 YTINKK
-296 VDAESMSSLR
+296 VKSESMQSLR

-317 EVRDGFES
+317 EVKDGFES
-325 KFNMPVYEGYGTTET
+325 KFNLPVYEGYGTTET

-345 VNLPDIVSDD
+345 VNLPDINAPY
-355 SQLTKLRNR
+355 KLRNR
-364 PGTVGRAFSG
+364 PGTVGKAFSG

-382 DSLKLLPTGEDGLIL
+382 DSLEPIPTGEDGLIL

-419 IIDSYRWY
+419 LIDGFRWY
-427 RSGDKGHLDDDGFLT
+427 RTGDKGHLDEDGFLT

-460 TTVEEEILDAYNNAN
+460 TTVEEEILDALNTKD

-494 LATAEI
+494 LAT
-500 NKDELKILLTKAK
+500 NNLDESHFKKLLTDAK
-513 INPLHH
+513 VNPLFH
-519 PAKVLIVEE
+519 PAQVILVDE

-540 ATKKIALVNDN
+540 ETKKIALVNEN
-551 QL
+551 K

>member
-1 MTIHP
+1 MSNP
-6 TSFEGWQ
+6 PNNFKEWQ
-13 SYPSTLDPIHVAWLK
+13 DYPATLDPVHIAWLK
-28 QAKKSKTAFAV
+28 NAKKTKTAFAV
-39 ADIEGIE
+39 ADIEGVE
-46 ISHKK
+46 ISHKR
-51 FLTGVLLFAKK
+51 FLTGVLLFSKK
-62 IAAYSPEQN
+62 IAIYSPEQN
-71 IGLLLPSSGG
+71 VGLLLPSSGG

-86 MAILSLGKTLVNL
+86 LAILALGKTIVNL

-107 LQSAAMQAEVKHIYT
+107 LKSAAEQAEVKSIYT
-122 SRKFLDKMSEK
+122 SRKFLDKMAER
-133 GIKLESFFPSSKLLM
+133 GINLESFFPNSKLLM

-153 EEISTLSRLGTL
+153 EEISTLTRLTTL
-165 LKAVLMPVSLIQKIY
+165 LKAIIMPTNLIRKTY
-180 FRDVSMDDTAA
+180 FKEVSMNDTAA

-216 KQAAIELGAVSSDV
+216 KQAAIELGAISTDV

-244 ITTLMPLAEGI
+244 ITTLMPLSEGI
-255 PIVCHPDPKDVAII
+255 PIVCHADPKDVATI

-296 VDAESMSSLR
+296 VTNESMQSLR

-317 EVRDGFES
+317 EVREGFES

-345 VNLPDIVSDD
+345 VNLPDIPANN
-355 SQLTKLRNR
+355 LNPEKLRNR

-382 DSLKLLPTGEDGLIL
+382 DSLDPIANGEDGLIL

-419 IIDSYRWY
+419 IIDGYRWY
-427 RSGDKGHLDDDGFLT
+427 RTGDKGHLDEDGFLT

-460 TTVEEEILDAYNNAN
+460 TTVEEEILDACNDKD
-475 LEIAATCLPD
+475 LEVAATCLPD

-494 LATAEI
+494 LATTEI
-500 NKDELKILLTKAK
+500 DKVALKKILSDAK
-513 INPLHH
+513 INPLYH
-519 PAKVLIVEE
+519 PSNVLNVDE
-528 IPKLGSGKTDFG
+528 IPKLGSGKTDFS
-540 ATKKIALVNDN
+540 ATKKIALVND
-551 QL
+551 QS

>member
-1 MTIHP
+1 MSTHP
-6 TSFEGWQ
+6 TSFADWQ
-13 SYPSTLDPIHVAWLK
+13 VYPSKLDPIHVAWLK
-28 QAKKSKTAFAV
+28 SAKKSKTAFAV
-39 ADIEGIE
+39 ADIEGVE

-51 FLTGVLLFAKK
+51 FLTGVLLFSKK
-62 IAAYSPEQN
+62 IEAYSPEQN

-86 MAILSLGKTLVNL
+86 IAILSLGKTLVNL

-107 LQSAAMQAEVKHIYT
+107 LSSAAKQAEVKHIYT
-122 SRKFLDKMSEK
+122 SRKFLDKMFER
-133 GIKLESFFPSSKLLM
+133 GMDLESYFPDSKLLM
-148 LEDIK
+148 LEDIR
-153 EEISTLSRLGTL
+153 EEISTLSRIVTL
-165 LKAVLMPVSLIQKIY
+165 LKAILLPASMIQKSY
-180 FRDVSMDDTAA
+180 FKEVSMNDTAA

-206 LSHSNIAANA
+206 LTHMNIAANS
-216 KQAAIELGAVSSDV
+216 KQAAIELEAADSDV

-244 ITTLMPLAEGI
+244 ITTLMPLSEGI
-255 PIVCHPDPKDVAII
+255 PIVCHADPKDVSTI
-269 SSGIKK
+269 SSGIQK

-296 VDAESMSSLR
+296 VTYESMQSLR

-317 EVRDGFES
+317 EVRDGFEK
-325 KFNMPVYEGYGTTET
+325 KFKMPVYEGYGTTET

-345 VNLPDIVSDD
+345 VNLPDIESPY
-355 SQLTKLRNR
+355 KLRNR
-364 PGTVGRAFSG
+364 PGTVGKAFSG

-382 DSLKLLPTGEDGLIL
+382 DSLEPLPTGEDGLIL

-419 IIDSYRWY
+419 LIDGYRWY
-427 RSGDKGHLDDDGFLT
+427 RTGDKGHLDEDGFLT

-460 TTVEEEILDAYNNAN
+460 TTVEEEILDACNDKD

-494 LATAEI
+494 IAT
-500 NKDELKILLTKAK
+500 NNLDKNNLKKLLSDAK
-513 INPLHH
+513 VNPLYH
-519 PAKVLIVEE
+519 PAEVLIVEE

-540 ATKKIALVNDN
+540 ATKKIALVNE
-551 QL
+551 QK

>member
-1 MTIHP
+1 MSTHP
-6 TSFEGWQ
+6 TSFAEWQ
-13 SYPSTLDPIHVAWLK
+13 NYPSTLDPIHVSWLK
-28 QAKKSKTAFAV
+28 NAKKSKTPFAV
-39 ADIEGIE
+39 ADIEGVE

-51 FLTGVLLFAKK
+51 FLTGVLLFSKK
-62 IAAYSPEQN
+62 IETYSPEN
-71 IGLLLPSSGG
+71 NVGLLLPSSGG

-86 MAILSLGKTLVNL
+86 IAILSLGKTLVNL

-107 LQSAAMQAEVKHIYT
+107 LQSAAKQAEVKHIYT
-122 SRKFLDKMSEK
+122 SRKFLDKM
-133 GIKLESFFPSSKLLM
+133 LERGMDFKSYFPDSKLLM
-148 LEDIK
+148 LEDIR
-153 EEISTLSRLGTL
+153 EEISTLSRIGTL
-165 LKAVLMPVSLIQKIY
+165 LKAIILPASFIQKSY
-180 FRDVSMDDTAA
+180 FKTVSMNDTAA

-206 LSHSNIAANA
+206 LTHSNIAANA
-216 KQAAIELGAVSSDV
+216 KQAAIELGAADSDV

-244 ITTLMPLAEGI
+244 ITTLMPLSEGI
-255 PIVCHPDPKDVAII
+255 PIVCHADPKDVTTIA
-269 SSGIKK
+269 SGIQK

-296 VDAESMSSLR
+296 VSSESMQSLR

-317 EVRDGFES
+317 EVRDAFEA
-325 KFNMPVYEGYGTTET
+325 KFKMPVYEGYGTTET

-345 VNLPDIVSDD
+345 VNLPDIESPF
-355 SQLTKLRNR
+355 KLRNR
-364 PGTVGRAFSG
+364 PGTVGKAFSG

-382 DSLKLLPTGEDGLIL
+382 DSLDPIPTGKDGLIL

-419 IIDSYRWY
+419 LIDGYRWY
-427 RSGDKGHLDDDGFLT
+427 RTGDKGHLDEDGFLT

-460 TTVEEEILDAYNNAN
+460 TTVEEEILDACNDEH

-494 LATAEI
+494 LATNNLDK
-500 NKDELKILLTKAK
+500 NKLKKLLSDAK
-513 INPLHH
+513 VNPLYF
-519 PAKVLIVEE
+519 PAQVLSVEE

-540 ATKKIALVNDN
+540 ATKKIALVNE
-551 QL
+551 QK

>member
-1 MTIHP
+1 MSLHP
-6 TSFEGWQ
+6 TSFADWQ
-13 SYPSTLDPIHVAWLK
+13 QYPSTLDPIHLSWLK
-28 QAKKSKTAFAV
+28 NAKKSKTAFAV
-39 ADIEGIE
+39 ADIEGVE

-51 FLTGVLLFAKK
+51 FLTGVLLFSRK
-62 IAAYSPEQN
+62 IEVYSPEQN
-71 IGLLLPSSGG
+71 VGLLLPSSGG

-86 MAILSLGKTLVNL
+86 MAILSLGKTIVNL

-107 LQSAAMQAEVKHIYT
+107 LQSAAQQAEVKHIYT
-122 SRKFLDKMSEK
+122 SRKFIDKMQER
-133 GIKLESFFPSSKLLM
+133 GIDLESFFPDSKLLM

-153 EEISTLSRLGTL
+153 EEISTLSRIGTL
-165 LKAVLMPVSLIQKIY
+165 LKAIFLPASILQKSY
-180 FRDVSMDDTAA
+180 FKNVSMNDTAA

-216 KQAAIELGAVSSDV
+216 KQAAIELGAVESDV

-244 ITTLMPLAEGI
+244 ITTLMPLSEGI
-255 PIVCHPDPKDVAII
+255 PIVCHADPKDVTTIA
-269 SSGIKK
+269 SGIQK

-290 YTISKK
+290 YTINKK
-296 VDAESMSSLR
+296 VKSESMQSLR

-317 EVRDGFES
+317 EVKDGFES
-325 KFNMPVYEGYGTTET
+325 KFNLPVYEGYGTTET

-345 VNLPDIVSDD
+345 VNLPDINVPY
-355 SQLTKLRNR
+355 KLRNR
-364 PGTVGRAFSG
+364 PGTVGKAFSG

-382 DSLKLLPTGEDGLIL
+382 DSLEPIQAGKDGLIL

-419 IIDSYRWY
+419 LIDGFRWY
-427 RSGDKGHLDDDGFLT
+427 RTGDKGHLDEDGFLT

-460 TTVEEEILDAYNNAN
+460 TTVEEEILDALNTND

-494 LATAEI
+494 LAT
-500 NKDELKILLTKAK
+500 NNLDESHFKKLLTDAK
-513 INPLHH
+513 VNPLFH
-519 PAKVLIVEE
+519 PAQVILVDE

-540 ATKKIALVNDN
+540 ETKKIALVNEN
-551 QL
+551 K